1 MGNLNI
7 SFLGGGLM
15 KGKGLFSK
23 RNNEPID
30 LREIDDLI
38 ERGLDN
44 DEIAKELGIP
54 KVHVDRMI
62 QDIDKDF

>member
-1 MGNLNI
+1 
-7 SFLGGGLM
+7 M
-15 KGKGLFSK
+15 KGRGLFSK
-23 RNNEPID
+23 MNNEPID
-30 LREIDDLI
+30 LHEIDDLI